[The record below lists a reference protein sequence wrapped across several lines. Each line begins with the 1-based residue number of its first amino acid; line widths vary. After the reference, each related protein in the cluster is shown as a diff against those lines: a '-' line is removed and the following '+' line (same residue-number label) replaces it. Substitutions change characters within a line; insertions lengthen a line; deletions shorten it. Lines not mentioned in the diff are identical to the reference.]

1 MQYKLI
7 IYYSDNIIS
16 YSLLYSCTQCAYCY
30 ISKKSG
36 SVTSRKVRSDT
47 FKFQTGS
54 TAVSFGEKRVDK
66 SEEIRQGLI
75 YFIYRADMMISD
87 ENNENQNK
95 NSLVSKNSLDRSAK
109 LTEKNEIIQMV
120 YSLTDKRNKN
130 DMDIKVLMHNL
141 YNNTNEMLCDETKIN
156 NEAYE
161 LLALKEQLS
170 TSYTFLIRKLDEVTK
185 LHEQCCTHSLNTI
198 ISQAVFTMPSGQQ
211 GKNSI
216 LPLYVAYMFIKT
228 VNKVCIILYTYVY
241 TCIGSVSL
249 LGDNKV
255 NSTSA
260 IMQVEQVSHP
270 ATASKGMSSSSSS
283 SSSALTTTV
292 NTATKPTTAEST
304 TTKSTT
310 MKPTT
315 TKLTTK
321 PKSISDYFTLNCQQS
336 ELNLLICNIAYNIT
350 STIIYVCI

>member
-1 MQYKLI
+1 M
-7 IYYSDNIIS
+7 
-16 YSLLYSCTQCAYCY
+16 
-30 ISKKSG
+30 
-36 SVTSRKVRSDT
+36 
-47 FKFQTGS
+47 
-54 TAVSFGEKRVDK
+54 
-66 SEEIRQGLI
+66 
-75 YFIYRADMMISD
+75 
-87 ENNENQNK
+87 
-95 NSLVSKNSLDRSAK
+95 
-109 LTEKNEIIQMV
+109 
-120 YSLTDKRNKN
+120 
-130 DMDIKVLMHNL
+130 
-141 YNNTNEMLCDETKIN
+141 
-156 NEAYE
+156 
-161 LLALKEQLS
+161 
-170 TSYTFLIRKLDEVTK
+170 
-185 LHEQCCTHSLNTI
+185 
-198 ISQAVFTMPSGQQ
+198 
-211 GKNSI
+211 
-216 LPLYVAYMFIKT
+216 
-228 VNKVCIILYTYVY
+228 
-241 TCIGSVSL
+241 
-249 LGDNKV
+249 